1 MLRKIEPTQCVEM
14 DSIKIEKSIEKILKF
29 DSVNKIVIKEAIRFN
44 ISSSKFEKSITRHL

>member
-1 MLRKIEPTQCVEM
+1 MLRKIEPTQYVEM